1 MTYKSW
7 PDAKVVLEGQIFE
20 VSLGSQGLEGRI
32 RAMQSDPPLTP
43 VCPPP
48 TPVGRGPTGGS
59 GRPIRRERIALEFD
73 GHPHRCLNRDRSGIT
88 APHAR
93 VTPFWFFCWQS
104 AVSSCSQ
111 FVSLADG
118 PSSSTRCATW

>member
-1 MTYKSW
+1 VTYKSW

-48 TPVGRGPTGGS
+48 RRWGGGQQAAPEGQSDGS
-59 GRPIRRERIALEFD
+59 G
-73 GHPHRCLNRDRSGIT
+73 S
-88 APHAR
+88 
-93 VTPFWFFCWQS
+93 
-104 AVSSCSQ
+104 
-111 FVSLADG
+111 
-118 PSSSTRCATW
+118 PSSSTVTLTAV